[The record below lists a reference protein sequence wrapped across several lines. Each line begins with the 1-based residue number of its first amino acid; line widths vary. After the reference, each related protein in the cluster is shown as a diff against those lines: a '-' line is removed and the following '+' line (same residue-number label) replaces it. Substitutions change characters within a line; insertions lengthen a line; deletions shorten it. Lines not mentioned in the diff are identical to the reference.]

1 MKRPLVRFLG
11 GVGIGC
17 VMTVPYLFGASGASG
32 AEASLSFLNGI
43 PGALSSPGLLQG
55 LLLSLVIFM
64 MAGLGLRSTHNVQP
78 VGARVSTVE
87 SHRRRRVR
95 HMRRA
100 R

>member
-17 VMTVPYLFGASGASG
+17 VMTVPYLFGASGAES
-32 AEASLSFLNGI
+32 SLSFLNGI
-43 PGALSSPGLLQG
+43 PGALSSHGLLQG